1 MLKIEDQ
8 KNQQLTML
16 SNNITSLSAYNLQ
29 QPQQKPYSKTLE
41 NANKLE
47 NLKQS
52 VLGQELKIFKLK
64 ELRNQIIKHKLSNSN
79 MNSELELIKS
89 LFSKKER
96 ELCDAI
102 KNVSELT
109 KQIDQLKKIKSISF
123 NQTGAQLLNKTN
135 SKVL

>member
-1 MLKIEDQ
+1 
-8 KNQQLTML
+8 ML

-64 ELRNQIIKHKLSNSN
+64 ELRNQIIKQ
-79 MNSELELIKS
+79 
-89 LFSKKER
+89 R
-96 ELCDAI
+96 Y
-102 KNVSELT
+102 
-109 KQIDQLKKIKSISF
+109 
-123 NQTGAQLLNKTN
+123 
-135 SKVL
+135 KVLLKPN